1 VGLTYALT
9 FVAALV
15 LSFISTRVVRNTA
28 LRRKW
33 GSRAGTARDV
43 HTAAIPRLGGV
54 AIFFSFSVT
63 VGVALLLNHFRLVFF
78 SVSARTVLQ
87 IAVPSTIIFL
97 LGLYDDL
104 VSTSPYFKFG
114 VQALA
119 AVPIYLAGFRVISV
133 PLLFHQHTFGTA
145 VSFLATCFWIL
156 LITNAFNLV
165 DGLDGLAAGSA
176 LFSTVVVVVVS
187 LTTQRTLVSLL
198 GLALAGA
205 ICGFLRYNFNPATI
219 FLGDSG
225 SLFLGFS
232 LSVLSMAGA
241 SKSSTLVSVAI
252 PIVSFGLPIMETGF
266 SIARRWLSGQPLF
279 LADRHH
285 IHHKLLE
292 RGFSQRQVVVIL
304 YGVCAVF
311 ALLSTL
317 LLYQGIP
324 AIGLVLLIVG
334 AGVWIGVQHLNYP
347 EFFEIGRVARRT
359 LEQKKIIINNLA
371 IRRATTD
378 LAKTQTFA
386 DLRNVLDAAFQGHDF
401 DAFDF
406 RPAAPSGEPSRP
418 MVWREDLCYRWKQN
432 GLSPADANIWSLTLP
447 LVAGNGAHCGEFV
460 LYRSA
465 TRGAL
470 QVDIN
475 LIVQELQAAL
485 AECLNRIFSSE
496 EKARQ
501 SESAQAA
508 LSSTD

>member
-1 VGLTYALT
+1 VGLTYAVT

-15 LSFISTRVVRNTA
+15 LSFISTRIVRNTA
-28 LRRKW
+28 LRHQW
-33 GSRAGTARDV
+33 SARAGTARDV

-54 AIFFSFSVT
+54 AIFFSFCVT
-63 VGVALLLNHFRLVFF
+63 VGIALVLSHYGLVRF
-78 SVSARTVLQ
+78 SVSSHTVIQ
-87 IAVPSTIIFL
+87 IAVPSCIIFL
-97 LGLYDDL
+97 LGLYDD
-104 VSTSPYFKFG
+104 VFSASPSFKFA

-119 AVPIYLAGFRVISV
+119 AVPIYLSGFRVISV

-145 VSFLATCFWIL
+145 VSFLATLFWIL

-187 LTTQRTLVSLL
+187 LTNNNRLVSLL

-225 SLFLGFS
+225 SLFLGFN
-232 LSVLSMAGA
+232 LSVLALAGA

-252 PIVSFGLPIMETGF
+252 PIVSFGLPIMETVF
-266 SIARRWLSGQPLF
+266 SVLRRWVSGQPLF
-279 LADRHH
+279 LPDRHH

-304 YGVCAVF
+304 YGVSAVF

-317 LLYQGIP
+317 LLYQGVPI
-324 AIGLVLLIVG
+324 IGLVLLIVG

-359 LEQKKIIINNLA
+359 LEQKKIIINNLT
-371 IRRATTD
+371 IRRATMD

-386 DLRNVLDAAFQGHDF
+386 ELREVLDAAFHGHDF

-406 RPAAPSGEPSRP
+406 RPAAAGGDASHPI
-418 MVWREDLCYRWKQN
+418 WREDLRYRWKKN
-432 GLSPADANIWSLTLP
+432 GLLPENGNIWSLTLP
-447 LVAGNGAHCGEFV
+447 LIANNGAHCGEFV

-470 QVDIN
+470 QVDLN
-475 LIVQELQAAL
+475 LIVQELQVAL
-485 AECLNRIFSSE
+485 AECLNRIFSHE
-496 EKARQ
+496 EKARR
-501 SESAQAA
+501 SASTQEA
-508 LSSTD
+508 LSNAD